1 MNVIPPRFPRGT
13 DDLASSWRGA
23 SPSVFAQRVAD
34 TLLGKIA
41 TVVLA
46 TVALVTG
53 LVTFVVLSGGLTLTR
68 RPHLDIALLIA
79 NAAALLLL
87 GLSVVGRVARVW
99 LERRRGAAG
108 ARLHVRLVMLFSVV
122 AIIPTLVVAFF
133 ASVLF
138 HVGIQAWFN
147 VRVHTALEESLAAAR
162 GYLTEHNDAIRSDAM
177 NLSEDLTVAHAGE
190 LVIADPEEVTRI
202 LLDQGS
208 LNGLTEATLFDPVTL
223 QVMASMGAS
232 TVPAEPPP
240 SMILK
245 ARSGEVAIL
254 DSPDHTT
261 VRAWIALHSPQ
272 MLMLEIARPV
282 DPVIL
287 GHMQRTEEAVAEYD
301 RLDRHRSGLQIT
313 FVLIFALIAL
323 LVLAVAALIGLVL
336 ANQIARPLGALI
348 VAAERVRTGD
358 LGVRVAEGRAD
369 DEVAGLSRAFNRMTD
384 QLSSQRTELM
394 SAYSQIDE
402 RRRFTETVLSGVSA
416 GVIGLDAEQRIELPN
431 RAASELLG
439 ADLLAAVAHR
449 MAEVVPE
456 FSPLLAEARNHPD
469 RPHIA
474 ELSVR
479 AAGRQR
485 TLLVRT
491 GAEMRGGR
499 FDGFVVTFDDI
510 TELQAA
516 QRKAAWADV
525 ARRIAH
531 EIKNPLTPIQLSA
544 ERLKRRFLREIQSDP
559 ETFAQCADTIVRSV
573 GDIGRMVDE
582 FSAFA
587 RMPQP
592 VMKDEDVGRV
602 AREALILQR
611 DAHPEITWTTAIAEP
626 ACRASC
632 DRRLLGQA
640 VTNLLLNAAES
651 IAMRKGDTV
660 PAGQVTVAVEAA
672 GQGVRIAVADNGV
685 GLPSEDHDRLTEPY
699 VTHKPRGTGLG
710 LAIVKK
716 IMEDHGGTVTLDD
729 RPEHGGAIAILTL
742 PLRDHDG
749 A

>member
-1 MNVIPPRFPRGT
+1 MNVIPPRFPRS
-13 DDLASSWRGA
+13 DDGLASWRGA
-23 SPSVFAQRVAD
+23 SASVLAQRLAD
-34 TLLGKIA
+34 VLLGKVA

-46 TVALVTG
+46 TVALLTG
-53 LVTFVVLSGGLTLTR
+53 IVTFAVLSGGLTLTR

-122 AIIPTLVVAFF
+122 AVTPTLVVAFF
-133 ASVLF
+133 ATVLF

-147 VRVHTALEESLAAAR
+147 DRVRTALAESLQASR
-162 GYLTEHNDAIRSDAM
+162 GYLTEHNDAIRSDAI
-177 NLSEDLTVAHAGE
+177 NLAEDLSLAHAGE
-190 LVIADPEEVTRI
+190 LVIADPEEITRI
-202 LLDQGS
+202 LLDQGT
-208 LNGLTEATLFDPVTL
+208 LNGLTEATLFDPVTQ
-223 QVMASMGAS
+223 QVMASMAGSAA
-232 TVPAEPPP
+232 PAMPPDQI
-240 SMILK
+240 MLK
-245 ARSGEVAIL
+245 ARSGEVAVL

-261 VRAWIALHSPQ
+261 VRAWILLRSPQ
-272 MLMLEIARPV
+272 LLMLEIARPV

-301 RLDRHRSGLQIT
+301 RLDRHRSGLQVT
-313 FVLIFALIAL
+313 FVLIFALVAL

-358 LGVRVAEGRAD
+358 LAVRVSERGAD

-384 QLSSQRTELM
+384 QLAAQRTELM

-439 ADLLAAVAHR
+439 ADLLAHVAHR
-449 MAEVVPE
+449 LSGVVTE
-456 FSPLLAEARNHPD
+456 FAPLLAEARDHPD
-469 RPHIA
+469 RAHIA
-474 ELSVR
+474 ELSVK

-491 GAEMRGGR
+491 GAEMRSGR
-499 FDGFVVTFDDI
+499 LDGFVVTFDDI

-587 RMPQP
+587 RMPLP
-592 VMKDEDVGRV
+592 VMKNEDVGRV

-611 DAHPEITWTTAIAEP
+611 DAHPEITWTTGIGTDP
-626 ACRASC
+626 CRASC

-651 IAMRKGDTV
+651 IAMRKGDAAAS
-660 PAGQVTVAVEAA
+660 PGEVTVSVEPEAR
-672 GQGVRIAVADNGV
+672 GVRIAVADNGV
-685 GLPSEDHDRLTEPY
+685 GLPPEDHARLTEPY

-716 IMEDHGGTVTLDD
+716 IMEDHGGTVTLED
-729 RPEHGGAIAILTL
+729 RPDGGGAIAILTL